1 VCEQYTHTYTHRPI
15 DETCSCMVCKQYTR
29 CYLHNVVTRGI
40 PSASM
45 LVSYHNIAYMQV
57 VYVLIWSIH
66 AAVLLSVI
74 VCVCL
79 ALGVCVFVC
88 VCVCV
93 CVFLCVCSKLLGC
106 SARDMMFRCVL
117 TSLTDKQKQPLTLLA
132 APDVIGS
139 PIIFCR

>member
-1 VCEQYTHTYTHRPI
+1 
-15 DETCSCMVCKQYTR
+15 MVCKQYTR